1 MGELS
6 PLRKQ
11 QTEQKQKSEPQNS
24 LQENLVPRFSLLPV
38 STERRVKRR
47 VGERTLG
54 TKLASGIARKTPEA
68 TGRAAKIA

>member
-1 MGELS
+1 MGQLS

-24 LQENLVPRFSLLPV
+24 IQENLVARFSLLPV
-38 STERRVKRR
+38 STERR

-68 TGRAAKIA
+68 TGRAAKIT